1 MFLYII
7 IGISVV
13 SFIIF
18 SEELNVDRIS
28 LYRVYIKKEENMLNV
43 SEVSN
48 ITYGIFTS
56 CISEVSYC
64 FQDLIDGMHGIWQ
77 GKGEINGF

>member
-7 IGISVV
+7 TGISVM

-18 SEELNVDRIS
+18 SGELNVNKVS
-28 LYRVYIKKEENMLNV
+28 LYRVYIKKEENILNV

-48 ITYGIFTS
+48 ITYGIST
-56 CISEVSYC
+56 
-64 FQDLIDGMHGIWQ
+64 
-77 GKGEINGF
+77 

>member
-1 MFLYII
+1 MYII
-7 IGISVV
+7 IVISVV

-28 LYRVYIKKEENMLNV
+28 LYRVFIRKEEKEENILNV

-48 ITYGIFTS
+48 ITHGIFT
-56 CISEVSYC
+56 
-64 FQDLIDGMHGIWQ
+64 
-77 GKGEINGF
+77 

>member
-1 MFLYII
+1 MFVYII
-7 IGISVV
+7 IGISKI

-28 LYRVYIKKEENMLNV
+28 LYRVYIKKEENILNV

-48 ITYGIFTS
+48 ITYGIFT
-56 CISEVSYC
+56 
-64 FQDLIDGMHGIWQ
+64 
-77 GKGEINGF
+77 

>member
-1 MFLYII
+1 MYII
-7 IGISVV
+7 IVISVI

-28 LYRVYIKKEENMLNV
+28 LYRGYIRKEENNLNV

-48 ITYGIFTS
+48 ITHGIFT
-56 CISEVSYC
+56 
-64 FQDLIDGMHGIWQ
+64 
-77 GKGEINGF
+77 